1 MDSSEIGKQQSEVN
15 DANWRINNM
24 NEFSHL
30 DSKGDVKMVDV
41 TDKTATERMAKA
53 EGKIH
58 LQQATIALIQDDSI
72 PKGNVLTTAK
82 IAGIQSAKKTAEIIP
97 MCHQLNLSFVDME
110 FELGRELVIIRSIV
124 KTREATGVEMEALT
138 AVSTAALTMYDMCKA
153 VDKTMTIGAIK
164 LVEKIGGKSDHAVEY
179 RPSVGIITMSDSI
192 SADKSEDKSGPIL
205 VKGFA
210 DSGCKA
216 DHQKVLPDGTEELI
230 PMIESW
236 IKDGVEL
243 IITTGGTGLGPRDL
257 TIQLVE
263 NKFDS
268 KLPGIEQ
275 ALHAYGRGKVKTA
288 MLSRLTA
295 GVINGAIVI
304 CLPGSTGAVK
314 DALKVLIPTIFHS
327 FHMMKG
333 EKH

>member
-1 MDSSEIGKQQSEVN
+1 
-15 DANWRINNM
+15 M

-58 LQQATIALIQDDSI
+58 LQQATIALIKDNSI

-97 MCHQLNLSFVDME
+97 MCHQLNLSFVDLE

-153 VDKTMTIGAIK
+153 GDKTMTIGAIK

-192 SADKSEDKSGPIL
+192 SADKSKDKSGPIL

-210 DSGCKA
+210 DSGCKV
-216 DHQKVLPDGTEELI
+216 DHQKVLSDGSEELI
-230 PMIESW
+230 PTIESW

-243 IITTGGTGLGPRDL
+243 VITTGGTGLGPRDL

>member
-1 MDSSEIGKQQSEVN
+1 
-15 DANWRINNM
+15 M
-24 NEFSHL
+24 NEFNHL

-41 TDKTATERMAKA
+41 TDKTATVRMAKA
-53 EGKIH
+53 EGEIH
-58 LQQATIALIQDDSI
+58 LQKATIALIQDNSI

-192 SADKSEDKSGPIL
+192 SVDKSEDKSGPML
-205 VKGFA
+205 VKGFT

-216 DHQKVLPDGTEELI
+216 DYQKVLPDGSEELI
-230 PMIESW
+230 PTIESW

-275 ALHAYGRGKVKTA
+275 ALHAYGRGQVKTA

>member
-1 MDSSEIGKQQSEVN
+1 
-15 DANWRINNM
+15 M
-24 NEFSHL
+24 NEFNHL

-82 IAGIQSAKKTAEIIP
+82 IAGIQAAKKTSEIIP
-97 MCHQLNLSFVDME
+97 MCHQLNLSFVDLE
-110 FELGRELVIIRSIV
+110 FELGRELIIIRSIV

-216 DHQKVLPDGTEELI
+216 DHQKVFPDGSEELI
-230 PMIESW
+230 PTIESW

-257 TIQLVE
+257 TLQFVE

-314 DALKVLIPTIFHS
+314 DALRVLIPTIFHS

>member
-1 MDSSEIGKQQSEVN
+1 
-15 DANWRINNM
+15 M

-192 SADKSEDKSGPIL
+192 SVDKSEDKSGPML
-205 VKGFA
+205 VKGFT

-216 DHQKVLPDGTEELI
+216 DHQKVLPDGSEELI
-230 PMIESW
+230 PTIESW

-257 TIQLVE
+257 TLQFVE

-275 ALHAYGRGKVKTA
+275 ALHAYGRDKVKTA

-295 GVINGAIVI
+295 GVMNGAIVI

>member
-1 MDSSEIGKQQSEVN
+1 
-15 DANWRINNM
+15 M

-30 DSKGDVKMVDV
+30 DSKGEVKMVDV
-41 TDKTATERMAKA
+41 TDKPATVRLAKA
-53 EGKIH
+53 EGKIY
-58 LQQATIALIQDDSI
+58 LQQATIALIQDNSI

-216 DHQKVLPDGTEELI
+216 DHQKVFPDGSEELI
-230 PMIESW
+230 PTIESW

-257 TIQLVE
+257 TLQLVE

>member
-1 MDSSEIGKQQSEVN
+1 
-15 DANWRINNM
+15 M

-58 LQQATIALIQDDSI
+58 LQQATISLIQDNSI

-110 FELGRELVIIRSIV
+110 FELGRELVIIRSTV

-153 VDKTMTIGAIK
+153 LDKTMTIGAIK
-164 LVEKIGGKSDHAVEY
+164 LVEKIGGKSDLAVEY

-192 SADKSEDKSGPIL
+192 SADKSKDKSGPIL

-216 DHQKVLPDGTEELI
+216 DHQKVFPDGSEELI
-230 PMIESW
+230 PTIESW

-257 TIQLVE
+257 TLQLVE

>member
-1 MDSSEIGKQQSEVN
+1 
-15 DANWRINNM
+15 M

-58 LQQATIALIQDDSI
+58 LQQATIALIQDNSI

-164 LVEKIGGKSDHAVEY
+164 LVEKIGGKLDHAVEY

-216 DHQKVLPDGTEELI
+216 DHQKVLPDGSEELI
-230 PMIESW
+230 PTIESW

-257 TIQLVE
+257 TLQLVE